1 MRILVIDPV
10 GGISGDMLLGS
21 LVHLGCPVG
30 YLEDMLRKLP
40 VGDFTLET
48 APRSVHG
55 IGALDLSFHCSHE
68 HESRTYALI
77 RDQILSVL
85 PDAVRN
91 RAGAIF
97 LALARAEGQVHGV
110 DVNEVHFHEVGALD
124 SILDIVGIAAA
135 IEYLCIGSVY
145 CRQIPLGTGTTRS
158 MHGTIPVPAPATVKL
173 LEGRQVR
180 FTDIPFELTTPTG
193 AAVVAA
199 LAQPGGPPAD
209 LMIGSVGYGCGDREI
224 PGWPNF
230 CRCILCGTK
239 SGESGQGAYMV
250 EADVDDMNPEE
261 TEASL
266 ARLFE
271 AGALDAL
278 LVPKIMKRGRPGF
291 GFQVICEAEHL
302 HGIVACLLTHTT
314 SIGTR
319 YHSIERTVLDRTS
332 YTIGTRW
339 GEVGVKESVLPDGS
353 TRSKLEY
360 RDLARISREQ
370 GVPVASVRG
379 EVQRMIREGGLRE
392 SATPQGV
399 TCEGTIL
406 KGADQEG
413 APGESSSGGEEPQR
427 GASGGGSSG
436 RGAAGS
442 GAARRDTPDN
452 GSSGGGQ

>member
-21 LVHLGCPVG
+21 LVHLGCPAG
-30 YLEDMLRKLP
+30 YLEDVLRRLP
-40 VGDFTLET
+40 VGGFTLET

-55 IGALDLSFHCSHE
+55 IGALDLSFHCAHE
-68 HESRTYALI
+68 HASRTYALI
-77 RDQILSVL
+77 RDEILSVL
-85 PDAVRN
+85 PEAVRA
-91 RAGAIF
+91 RAGSIF
-97 LALARAEGQVHGV
+97 LALAEAEAEVHGV
-110 DVNEVHFHEVGALD
+110 EVDEVHFHEVGALD

-135 IEYLCIGSVY
+135 VEYLRVGSVY

-158 MHGTIPVPAPATVKL
+158 MHGTIPVPAPATMKL
-173 LEGRQVR
+173 LQGRQVR

-199 LAQPGGPPAD
+199 LAQPGSPPAD
-209 LMIGSVGYGCGDREI
+209 LAVGAVGYGCGDREI
-224 PGWPNF
+224 PGWTNL
-230 CRCILCGTK
+230 CRCILCETK
-239 SGESGQGAYMV
+239 SGESGRGAYLV

-261 TEASL
+261 TEAAL

-302 HGIVACLLTHTT
+302 HGVVAGLLTHTT
-314 SIGTR
+314 SIGAR
-319 YHSIERTVLDRTS
+319 YHPIERTVLDRTS

-360 RDLARISREQ
+360 RDLARISEEQ
-370 GVPVASVRG
+370 GMPVASVRA

-392 SATPQGV
+392 SAVPEGE
-399 TCEGTIL
+399 TCEGSIL
-406 KGADQEG
+406 KGADQESV
-413 APGESSSGGEEPQR
+413 AGESSSGGGESQH
-427 GASGGGSSG
+427 GASGRGSSV
-436 RGAAGS
+436 RGAADS
-442 GAARRDTPDN
+442 GAARRGTPDE
-452 GSSGGGQ
+452 GSSEDGR